1 MKERSKGEKATE
13 IHTHP
18 STHPQN
24 LKKKKIFYPTQL
36 LLCYYGNST
45 GLGSLRVSSEL
56 GLYVLDWHL

>member
-24 LKKKKIFYPTQL
+24 LKKKKYFIQHNFYYVIMGTVLVWDPISVL
-36 LLCYYGNST
+36 
-45 GLGSLRVSSEL
+45 EL